1 MYEYRCKVLKVV
13 DGDTVDVDID
23 LGFGIV
29 LKKEGIRDQVIES
42 LLNEEIETR
51 PFFWPLHLQNINQLP
66 SKINPNLKNSEFIG
80 NNGLYIPTG
89 AHLNKKIQTFIAETL
104 INKVRSYI

>member
-1 MYEYRCKVLKVV
+1 MEFISY
-13 DGDTVDVDID
+13 
-23 LGFGIV
+23 
-29 LKKEGIRDQVIES
+29 
-42 LLNEEIETR
+42 
-51 PFFWPLHLQNINQLP
+51 
-66 SKINPNLKNSEFIG
+66 LKNSEFIG

>member
-1 MYEYRCKVLKVV
+1 M
-13 DGDTVDVDID
+13 
-23 LGFGIV
+23 
-29 LKKEGIRDQVIES
+29 ES
-42 LLNEEIETR
+42 KLV
-51 PFFWPLHLQNINQLP
+51 PFFGHFIFKIS

-104 INKVRSYI
+104 INKVRSYT